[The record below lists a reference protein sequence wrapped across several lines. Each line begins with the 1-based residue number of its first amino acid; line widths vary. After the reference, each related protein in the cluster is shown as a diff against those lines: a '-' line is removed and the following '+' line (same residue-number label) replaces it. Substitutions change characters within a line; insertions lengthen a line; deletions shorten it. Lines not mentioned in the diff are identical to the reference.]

1 MGDGFLATGGSE
13 PRSLAIQA
21 SHLTEQIASFIE
33 GYSIMAS
40 TLAKSRVFRESPFIL
55 DPVTFHLTS
64 SGCPSAVPRNDSS
77 HKTSTVTCPSTQGE
91 PLEKNDW
98 IGIQVI
104 LLV

>member
-1 MGDGFLATGGSE
+1 MAFWQLEA
-13 PRSLAIQA
+13 Q
-21 SHLTEQIASFIE
+21 SHAAWRYRRHISQNKSHPLIE